1 MLCDITLEDIIAE
14 LGKPTRQSGHQYYFQ
29 CPDCALRGG
38 DNSRDN
44 LLFNDA
50 KGLLKCFA
58 CDTGAKSALK
68 AINHRKGYKKN
79 ETRVYAHSSA
89 QSVNVLPKWFEV
101 NRDNLINYLFQ
112 SIDELSLGALRY
124 LDSRG
129 LNKQTI
135 DDCGIGYDGNPS
147 MVKIGPSVTFPMFS
161 LNHGT
166 ELVGFELRQ
175 IEGGKTIKHTLDSP
189 SCICA
194 VYGKYTAN
202 NIIICEGF
210 IDACSLIQLLGDKK
224 DDYLICTGSH
234 GVKSILPNIE
244 HLDLSTYKNCYLLL
258 DNDEAGNIATR
269 QIIDSYP
276 IFIDKRALIRGYKDI
291 NEYLLSRG

>member
-1 MLCDITLEDIIAE
+1 MLCDVTLEDVIAE

-29 CPDCALRGG
+29 CPDCASAGR

-58 CDTGAKSALK
+58 CDTGAKSALR
-68 AINHRKGYKKN
+68 AINHRKGYKKD

-89 QSVNVLPKWFEV
+89 QSVNVLPRWFEI

-112 SIDELSLGALRY
+112 SIDELGLSAFRY
-124 LDSRG
+124 LDGRG
-129 LNKQTI
+129 LTKQTI
-135 DDCGIGYDGNPS
+135 DDCGIGYDDNPS
-147 MVKIGPSVTFPMFS
+147 MVKMGPSVTFPMFS
-161 LNHGT
+161 LNHNM

-175 IEGGKTIKHTLDSP
+175 IEGGKNIKHTLDSP

-194 VYGKYTAN
+194 VYGKYNAP

-210 IDACSLIQLLGDKK
+210 IDAYSLTQLLGNKK
-224 DDYLICTGSH
+224 DDFLICTGAH
-234 GVKSILPNIE
+234 GVKSILPNIGG
-244 HLDLSTYKNCYLLL
+244 LDLSYFENCYLLL
-258 DNDEAGNIATR
+258 DNDDAGNTSTR
-269 QIIDSYP
+269 QIIDNYP
-276 IFIDKRALIRGYKDI
+276 IFKDKRNLIKGCKDI
-291 NEYLLSRG
+291 NEYLLLRG